1 MLSVVTT
8 EYSILSLSFLMN
20 TTFCKVVFFFK
31 WLLVVD
37 FMFTKITFSVAI

>member
-20 TTFCKVVFFFK
+20 TTFCKVVFFLMVTGGGFH
-31 WLLVVD
+31 VY
-37 FMFTKITFSVAI
+37 